1 MSARSTLTG
10 AGLYHIIIEN
20 YTSYEYS
27 INVES
32 FGFIFKTYLG
42 FKFQFRHLVS
52 ARSTLAGAGTFVT
65 FENRFDHI
73 IIENDTS
80 YELSINI
87 ELFSIITETYLSF
100 KSLVKAK

>member
-32 FGFIFKTYLG
+32 FGFIFETYLG
-42 FKFQFRHLVS
+42 FKLLVKVSQGTLQFRHLVS

-87 ELFSIITETYLSF
+87 ELFSFIIET
-100 KSLVKAK
+100 